1 MRISRSRLAMGL
13 VVVAVFG
20 FLGSCASINSMFKGS
35 AGKLKKAE
43 TLWANGSYAEAVA
56 GVLLLIRDDPDFEKA
71 KVFVRDHYEEAVVKT
86 KEAIAALESAPPLE
100 RVDGQFNLYL
110 DLQLMY
116 SRALARMPLVGA
128 KESWT
133 WQPVDPI
140 PDGSP
145 DVEKARETAVNAYVV
160 EIGELFKAKKSAE
173 GRSAMKRVFGYY
185 LKESNNDSEL
195 EKALRPKALA
205 SIVKIVVDYGRLSM
219 EAKTLAELEEAFKTF
234 DYMEEIA
241 KDNAEIARIRATL
254 ETRVADVYLS
264 EGKALEAAGDLASL
278 RKARTMYQNGLKKVP
293 EYAALKNALTAVD
306 GKIANQ
312 YYEDGY
318 AKEKAGDD
326 ASLKAAIELY
336 EKGLEFVPKS
346 AKLLEGILRARNVGA
361 ERYYQE
367 ARTAERDMGTDPAKG
382 IAVVA
387 LYKKA
392 QGWVENYKDTASRIT
407 VVQAATTVGII
418 VATHDNQKVN
428 TELEKALASALKGR
442 VAAGYTIISAVDA
455 GVVYNSNPQS
465 NAASVDDALRKLGL
479 KYIVTVSA
487 TPTKARVDEARSREE
502 KKTLYYAIG
511 KADSKLIEMTKS
523 TYDTT
528 RILQGGDANY
538 QKFIDTQGWSEY
550 GQATIT
556 IQYKKRKQILPVDVS
571 IRVVEYA
578 SKSTPLMTGGG
589 TVDVVVEEEIAE
601 SVTSDKGSK
610 TAEFIRKDLRTT
622 YSIPIYNDAAWKERM
637 ERSPIVTKAATDQ
650 AKAVID
656 SIAAKVSS

>member
-1 MRISRSRLAMGL
+1 MGL